1 MIGCFSSSLQSQ
13 LAVASTLTNH
23 NRAFI
28 FVSIRQQIHKIK
40 MAEQQERVDVNTGQ
54 NNERN
59 TNTSVPDY
67 SNNQAWT
74 QYWQY
79 YYSYYMYYYTSYY
92 YMALCQ
98 NSAGFVGPS
107 AVNVQPTTAQLNG
120 ARVHPNNQPDLRQ
133 RLFNGSLFGVVNLG
147 QRVQP
152 EERMYL

>member
-1 MIGCFSSSLQSQ
+1 
-13 LAVASTLTNH
+13 
-23 NRAFI
+23 
-28 FVSIRQQIHKIK
+28 

-92 YMALCQ
+92 YMALSQ

-147 QRVQP
+147 QRVEP
-152 EERMYL
+152 EERYEYKIASLGKRVFAEFIDFVFLYFLKYSLFLLY